1 MTKDDKERAAGRPRR
16 GAALLT
22 VAAALALI
30 AFLFRGPI
38 LRGIG
43 GFLVVPANG
52 ADADAVLLL
61 GGQRCVEEA
70 GNLYRSGMAH
80 RVLLIAARPGRL
92 ERLGILPN
100 PVAHRRARLREEG
113 VPEEHVAELTVGR
126 NGPAEAVAALGGWLD
141 AHPRERVMVVCHSFN
156 SRRLYYLSRTIL
168 QEESRG
174 RLVWK
179 PLRPLCYDETNW
191 WQTREGLLDVFD
203 AYVRLAHAGY
213 VGANERPCREWDPDD
228 YEKRL
233 P

>member
-1 MTKDDKERAAGRPRR
+1 MTKADNERTARRPRLS
-16 GAALLT
+16 AALV
-22 VAAALALI
+22 VAAALAL
-30 AFLFRGPI
+30 AGCLFRVPI
-38 LRGIG
+38 LRGVG

-70 GNLYRSGMAH
+70 GNLYRAGMAR
-80 RVLLIAARPGRL
+80 RVLLIAAPPGRL

-113 VPEEHVAELTVGR
+113 VPGEHVAELQVRR
-126 NGPAEAVAALGGWLD
+126 NGPGEAVGALGGWLD
-141 AHPRERVMVVCHSFN
+141 AHPLDRVMIVCHSFS
-156 SRRLYYLSRTIL
+156 SRRLYYLSQTSLR
-168 QEESRG
+168 EEQRSRIA
-174 RLVWK
+174 WK

-203 AYVRLAHAGY
+203 AYVRLVHAGC
-213 VGANERPCREWDPDD
+213 VGVNDRPSREWDPDD